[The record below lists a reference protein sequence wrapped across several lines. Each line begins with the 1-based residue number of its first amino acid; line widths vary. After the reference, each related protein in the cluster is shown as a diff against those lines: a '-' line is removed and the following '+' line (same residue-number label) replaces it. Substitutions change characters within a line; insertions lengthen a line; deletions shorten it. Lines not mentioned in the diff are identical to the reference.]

1 MRFFGYSIHLAEP
14 SLSDK
19 CGTSFILRRDMKDF
33 SLMGWL
39 VASGDILKLTVKNLM
54 DFMDSRGT
62 RMPKNTTKA
71 QRIRRILSMDDIQQ
85 ECSEDVINAILQKL
99 EQQEEKRRKKDEAG
113 ADPAKEEVHNSFIA
127 RFSFLAP
134 QKIIWE
140 SNSPIQG
147 EIHWEELEEDAAT
160 AACRQLLGQQDE
172 EEQDAPDDDD
182 DEASK
187 LHLL

>member
-1 MRFFGYSIHLAEP
+1 
-14 SLSDK
+14 
-19 CGTSFILRRDMKDF
+19 MKDF

-85 ECSEDVINAILQKL
+85 ECSEDLINAILQKL

-140 SNSPIQG
+140 KNSPIQG

>member
-1 MRFFGYSIHLAEP
+1 
-14 SLSDK
+14 
-19 CGTSFILRRDMKDF
+19 MKDF

-99 EQQEEKRRKKDEAG
+99 EQQDEKRRKKDEAG
-113 ADPAKEEVHNSFIA
+113 ADPA
-127 RFSFLAP
+127 
-134 QKIIWE
+134 
-140 SNSPIQG
+140 
-147 EIHWEELEEDAAT
+147 
-160 AACRQLLGQQDE
+160 
-172 EEQDAPDDDD
+172 
-182 DEASK
+182 
-187 LHLL
+187 